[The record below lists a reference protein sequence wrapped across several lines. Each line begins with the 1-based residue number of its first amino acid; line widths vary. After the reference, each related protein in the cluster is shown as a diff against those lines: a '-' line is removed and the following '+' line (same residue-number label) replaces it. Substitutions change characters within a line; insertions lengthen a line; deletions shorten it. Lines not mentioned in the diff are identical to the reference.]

1 MIDFGVLLRDVFFGD
16 YVHIYP
22 FEIAVIEYTSSGY
35 FWIMFLEAC
44 LSRSLH
50 TPSIS
55 PLIHLYDV
63 TCHPRP
69 EINIAC
75 IQFAHL

>member
-35 FWIMFLEAC
+35 FWIVLLEAC
-44 LSRSLH
+44 LSCSLH
-50 TPSIS
+50 TRLKVPHLLPHTS
-55 PLIHLYDV
+55 P
-63 TCHPRP
+63 
-69 EINIAC
+69 
-75 IQFAHL
+75 